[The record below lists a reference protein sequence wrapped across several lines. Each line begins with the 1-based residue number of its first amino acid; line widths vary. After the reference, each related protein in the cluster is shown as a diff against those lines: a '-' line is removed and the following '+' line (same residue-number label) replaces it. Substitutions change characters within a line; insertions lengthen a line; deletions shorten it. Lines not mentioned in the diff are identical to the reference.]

1 MRDFL
6 LTQIRKY
13 GPISTAEFKSDLRC
27 MARNGVDMGDLDEN
41 KVIRTLANLA
51 SEGLIVEVPGGWM
64 PVFRQEP
71 SKAKQRTMFGGSEE

>member
-27 MARNGVDMGDLDEN
+27 MARAGVEMGDLDEN
-41 KVIRTLANLA
+41 KVIRTLIVLA
-51 SEGLIVEVPGGWM
+51 GEGLVKEEAGGWVAVY
-64 PVFRQEP
+64 PKEP
-71 SKAKQRTMFGGSEE
+71 AVPKGFMF

>member
-13 GPISTAEFKSDLRC
+13 GPVSTAEFKSDLRC
-27 MARNGVDMGDLDEN
+27 MARNGCDMGDLDEN
-41 KVIRTLANLA
+41 KVIRTLAALA
-51 SEGLIVEVPGGWM
+51 ADGLIAEAAGGWM

-71 SKAKQRTMFGGSEE
+71 KQRQQTMFGGSEE

>member
-27 MARNGVDMGDLDEN
+27 MARNGVDMGELDEN
-41 KVIRTLANLA
+41 KVIRTLQELA
-51 SEGLIVEVPGGWM
+51 GEGLVKEEAGGWVA
-64 PVFRQEP
+64 VFQ
-71 SKAKQRTMFGGSEE
+71 KQPAVPKGFMF